1 MKNCQVFE
9 TESIQCSVGQ
19 SVEIVGI
26 HLLEAGSSHFRR
38 RPAPTT
44 TATTA
49 TNSTT
54 TATTAT
60 YSTTTTSTATTTSAG
75 EEHLRQVLPP
85 SSPSVITEKCCLLS

>member
-1 MKNCQVFE
+1 MKNGQVFE

-44 TATTA
+44 TT
-49 TNSTT
+49 
-54 TATTAT
+54 TTAT

-85 SSPSVITEKCCLLS
+85 SSPSVGECTLHNY